1 MEIKEERKGKK
12 GEFYIEENGKRV
24 ARIQFFHSGEGE
36 ITVYHTEVDKEL
48 RGEGI
53 GEDLVERVVKYARD
67 QGVKIIPTCPYARK
81 VIEKN
86 PELRTVLG

>member
-12 GEFYIEENGKRV
+12 GEFYIEENRERI
-24 ARIQFFHSGEGE
+24 ARIQFFHSGDGE

-53 GEDLVERVVKYARD
+53 GEDLVERVVKCARD
-67 QGVKIIPTCPYARK
+67 EGVKIVPTCPYARK

-86 PELRTVLG
+86 KELRTVLG